1 MNDKWTLAVTS
12 SLSILLVVFHLTED
26 IVRGFEPGKLWTL
39 NGCLILAVWLFGTL
53 ALAGRRSGYVVVLV
67 GSLFGVVVSAAHMRG
82 AGLVGGRVAGSEGRF
97 FWVFT
102 IFALGVT
109 SIFSVLLSARGV
121 WGTRRRALAPGAER
135 A

>member
-1 MNDKWTLAVTS
+1 MNDRATLAVTS

-53 ALAGRRSGYVVVLV
+53 ALAGGRWGYAVVLL

-109 SIFSVLLSARGV
+109 SIFSVLLSARLL